1 MFLLIAAAVVVADQ
15 VSKIWAA
22 STLPLG
28 GPEVAIGLGFNLT
41 YVRNTGA
48 AFGILPNS
56 TLILG
61 ILSAVV
67 SLFLIVYLWRSGA
80 QMSRVQYA
88 ALTLILGG
96 AVGNMIDRFRL
107 GYVIDFIHFRLPNF
121 NYPVFNLADSA
132 VVIGAGL
139 LIIASFGSDEQEHD
153 EDAGEPFVSDAR
165 NKESA
170 ESTD

>member
-1 MFLLIAAAVVVADQ
+1 MFLLIAAAIVVVDQ

-28 GPEVAIGLGFNLT
+28 GPEVVIGLGFNLT
-41 YVRNTGA
+41 YVQNTGA

-61 ILSAVV
+61 ILSAAV
-67 SLFLIVYLWRSGA
+67 SLFLIVYLWRSGS
-80 QMSRVQYA
+80 QMPRVQYA

-121 NYPVFNLADSA
+121 NYPVFNFADSA

-139 LIIASFGSDEQEHD
+139 LIIASFRADEQEND
-153 EDAGEPFVSDAR
+153 RDADAPSVSDAR
-165 NKESA
+165 SNSSA
-170 ESTD
+170 ESAD